1 MRPTQGTLASTVRSD
16 SAQGATVCPQ
26 DEISREYLSFLEHF
40 DFIDFPSLPTSVN
53 MHVNMHV
60 NMQNKRRY
68 TISKI

>member
-40 DFIDFPSLPTSVN
+40 DFYRFFVS
-53 MHVNMHV
+53 
-60 NMQNKRRY
+60 
-68 TISKI
+68 SKISFGNVHGK